1 MKTSHKIIPLVL
13 LGLSLLNL
21 SSAYGQDIVLYGKII
36 DQQSQSPLGF
46 VHISLCNQAYG
57 TTTNEEGAFRLTLSR
72 EFQKDSLCISC
83 IGYKS
88 QSVSVARLM
97 AQNPVIIK
105 MQPNI
110 KELTTIQVSSKKFPN
125 PQKLVEKAIQRIA
138 KNCPNEPYLIEGYYR
153 DFLKDS
159 TNQKVSHLLETAV
172 GIYDPGYQYSEQ
184 DTRIK
189 IYQSRHAFGFPL
201 DYADFF
207 ENNLGGRSGNLSMVG
222 GNELSVLLYNNPI
235 RNYKRTSELKTGYE
249 LNENFLMQHS
259 FEIVEVT
266 EVQGENVY
274 GVEFT
279 ANANHQY
286 LLKFLATCKPDENYQ
301 MQGKMY
307 VRERD
312 FAILKMNYVIVHTIA
327 QKSEILNELNLE
339 YRSHQGRV
347 YLHYVSFSNFIV
359 IKRDFER
366 ERYRH
371 FRELFIHQILTE
383 NLPSPNTFYLFN
395 NIGKLYN
402 QAYLQE
408 PSFWDKYNMVLR
420 YQP

>member
-1 MKTSHKIIPLVL
+1 MNIPHQIIFLFIV
-13 LGLSLLNL
+13 GLSLLK
-21 SSAYGQDIVLYGKII
+21 SPFAQGQDIVLYGKII
-36 DQQSQSPLGF
+36 DQQSQLPLGF

-57 TTTNEEGAFRLTLSR
+57 TTTNEEGAFRLILSK
-72 EFQKDSLCISC
+72 EYQKDSLCISC
-83 IGYKS
+83 IGYKT
-88 QSVSVARLM
+88 QSISIARLM
-97 AQNPVIIK
+97 AQNPATIK

-110 KELTTIQVSSKKFPN
+110 KELTTIQVRSKKFPN
-125 PQKLVEKAIQRIA
+125 PQKLVEKAIQKIA
-138 KNCPNEPYLIEGYYR
+138 KNCPNRPYLIEGYYR

-159 TNQKVSHLLETAV
+159 SNQKISHLLETAV

-201 DYADFF
+201 DYAEFF
-207 ENNLGGRSGNLSMVG
+207 ENNLGGRSGNLSIVG

-235 RNYKRTSELKTGYE
+235 RNYRRASELKTGYE
-249 LNENFLMQHS
+249 LNESFLMQHS
-259 FEIVEVT
+259 FEIVETT
-266 EVQGENVY
+266 EIEGEAVY
-274 GVEFT
+274 GVELR

-286 LLKFLATCKPDENYQ
+286 LLKFLATRQANEDYQ

-307 VRERD
+307 IREKD
-312 FAILKMNYVIVHTIA
+312 FAILKMNYAIVRTSH

-339 YRSHQGRV
+339 YRPYQGKV

-359 IKRDFER
+359 IKREFER
-366 ERYRH
+366 ERYKH
-371 FRELFIHQILTE
+371 FRELFIHQIRTE

-395 NIGKLYN
+395 NIGKLYD
-402 QAYLQE
+402 QSYLQA
-408 PSFWDKYNMVLR
+408 PSFWEKYNMVLM